1 MSFNNV
7 PSQKSSTY
15 ESFRALF
22 LITYMKN
29 GKIHNPVC
37 KNYPYRWKCPH
48 NTEILVSAESM
59 MIGHPDTSHR
69 NNCHSRESNDP
80 FDMTTMTG
88 EVRTGLVVVVSHG
101 RQHSYTC
108 EKMPCVV

>member
-1 MSFNNV
+1 
-7 PSQKSSTY
+7 
-15 ESFRALF
+15 
-22 LITYMKN
+22 
-29 GKIHNPVC
+29 
-37 KNYPYRWKCPH
+37 
-48 NTEILVSAESM
+48 
-59 MIGHPDTSHR
+59 MIGHPDTSHS

>member
-1 MSFNNV
+1 
-7 PSQKSSTY
+7 
-15 ESFRALF
+15 
-22 LITYMKN
+22 
-29 GKIHNPVC
+29 
-37 KNYPYRWKCPH
+37 
-48 NTEILVSAESM
+48 
-59 MIGHPDTSHR
+59 MIGHPDTSHS

-108 EKMPCVV
+108 EKCHVWYNKANIHLAVLMIMVLS